1 MVAYFSGDSYLR
13 AISMKPSNEVEGMSF
28 RMSLS
33 MTANSIGLA
42 QGLGESKRVGALCHV
57 KGSKLKSSKTIS
69 YKKLVSFN
77 LAESQIWI
85 IFSYNRNYSNTVVAI
100 TNFI

>member
-33 MTANSIGLA
+33 MAANSIWLA
-42 QGLGESKRVGALCHV
+42 QGLGESKRVGALCHL
-57 KGSKLKSSKTIS
+57 KGTTKSSKTIS